1 MPYHTLELNAQ
12 EVLQHTQ
19 KLLEEKLLLNAG
31 GYKCTTDDLY
41 KVLVGVAATRSTVEA
56 VCADLVGTPEPQ
68 TVRGYLNDQLCVE
81 ELPAL
86 EQQLNATLTAE
97 VPRFVRRQAQEV
109 AIDFHDRPYY
119 GKGEQTHELWVRGKA
134 KDGTTRFYRVATA
147 YLILN
152 GVRVTLAL
160 RFVLPDDDT
169 VSVVD
174 RLLTRVHAQG
184 IRLSCLL
191 LDKGFESI
199 ALMDY
204 LTRQG
209 QAALIACPIRGTTGG
224 TRALC
229 QGRKSYATEYT
240 FKDKHGQAFTATVLV
255 CRVFTTARRTG
266 RLHRQAE
273 WLLFLEIGLT
283 LSPRYARHLY
293 RRRFGIETSYRCE
306 GQVRGWTTA
315 KNPAYRFV
323 LLALAFVLLNVWILL
338 RWCFTQVPRRGG
350 RWLDP
355 HRFPLLR
362 FVHFLQRA
370 LEAWYGGVQAITA
383 PTLPHG

>member
-1 MPYHTLELNAQ
+1 MLHHTPELSAQ
-12 EVLQHTQ
+12 EVLQHAQ
-19 KLLEEKLLLNAG
+19 ELLEEKLPLKAE
-31 GYKCTTDDLY
+31 GYKCTTDDLF
-41 KVLVGVAATRSTVEA
+41 KVLLGVAATKSTVEA
-56 VCADLVGTPEPQ
+56 VCAELVGTPDPQ
-68 TVRGYLNDQLCVE
+68 TIRGYFNEQLRVE

-86 EQQLNATLTAE
+86 EPQLNAALAAE
-97 VPRFVRRQAQEV
+97 VPPHVRRQSQEI
-109 AIDFHDRPYY
+109 AIDYHDRPYY
-119 GKGEQTHELWVRGKA
+119 GKGEQAQELWVRGKA

-152 GVRVTLAL
+152 GLRVTLAL
-160 RFVLPDDDT
+160 HFVLPDDDT

-184 IRLSCLL
+184 IRISCLL

-229 QGRKSYATEYT
+229 QGRKSYATVHT
-240 FKDKHGQAFTATVLV
+240 FKDKHGQEFTATVLV

-283 LSPRYARHLY
+283 LSPRYARHVY
-293 RRRFGIETSYRCE
+293 GRRFGIETSYRCE

-323 LLALAFVLLNVWILL
+323 LLALAFVLLNV
-338 RWCFTQVPRRGG
+338 
-350 RWLDP
+350 
-355 HRFPLLR
+355 
-362 FVHFLQRA
+362 
-370 LEAWYGGVQAITA
+370 
-383 PTLPHG
+383 